1 MSPER
6 LSIVVLA
13 GGEGRRMEGA
23 KPMRVL
29 GGRTLLERAM
39 QWACSRSWDVALS
52 VRAMDQLTPF
62 EEAPVLLDD
71 PAIPGPLAGVA
82 SALRFAAGRGA
93 DAVLTIPCDA
103 PFLPDDLPE
112 RLAQSLTAGAGVA
125 LARSDGRL
133 HPVCALWRT
142 GLDEALAAY
151 AATGRGALMGLADA
165 VGWTAADWPTNP
177 IDPFFNINTPEDLQR
192 AEALLL
198 QPTAPSQP
206 PEAPSPLEGEGR
218 GGGQPRL

>member
-6 LSIVVLA
+6 HSIVVLA
-13 GGEGRRMEGA
+13 GGEGRRMEGV
-23 KPMRVL
+23 KPMRIL

-62 EEAPVLLDD
+62 EEVPILLDD

-82 SALRFAAGRGA
+82 SALRFAAGRGC

-112 RLAQSLTAGAGVA
+112 RLAQSLAEGAGVA

-142 GLDEALAAY
+142 GLDGALATY

-165 VGWTAADWPTNP
+165 VGWTAVDWPAEP
-177 IDPFFNINTPEDLQR
+177 VDPFFNVNTPEDLQR
-192 AEALLL
+192 AEGILSSSSAH
-198 QPTAPSQP
+198 PAPSS
-206 PEAPSPLEGEGR
+206 AA
-218 GGGQPRL
+218 